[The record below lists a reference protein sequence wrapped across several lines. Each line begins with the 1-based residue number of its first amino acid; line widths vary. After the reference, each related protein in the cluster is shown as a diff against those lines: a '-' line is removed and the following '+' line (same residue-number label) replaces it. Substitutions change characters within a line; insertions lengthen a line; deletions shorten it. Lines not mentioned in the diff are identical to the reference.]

1 MVNDVGE
8 CAMGSGVKKLSSE
21 ERGFLR
27 INEEIF
33 DDLTRRNLSLH
44 CKYDSVSLKR
54 CVTHTNNDHESVAP
68 PNSRFLMLE
77 KRKEK
82 RKDSEWLFR

>member
-33 DDLTRRNLSLH
+33 DDLTRRNLSNTTPCH
-44 CKYDSVSLKR
+44 
-54 CVTHTNNDHESVAP
+54 CVTHTNNDHENDGS
-68 PNSRFLMLE
+68 
-77 KRKEK
+77 
-82 RKDSEWLFR
+82 